1 MTKLLIVEDD
11 AGFRET
17 LVTALET
24 ENYEVVCADNGEAGL
39 KIASKGTFDLL
50 ILDLVLPGFSGLEI
64 CRKLREQGNT
74 TPIIFITGQKKEEI
88 DKVLGLELGGDDYLI
103 KPFGNRELI
112 ARIKAV
118 LRRSSAE
125 VPAELEQ
132 YSFGD
137 VSLDFRKQTAS
148 RGGEELYLTV
158 KEFGLMKLLIQN
170 EGAVVKRE
178 TILNEVWGYEKFP
191 TTRTVDTFIH
201 NLRKKIEADPSCPRY
216 LITVPWAGYKFV
228 NKTPT

>member
-1 MTKLLIVEDD
+1 MKRLLIVEDD
-11 AGFRET
+11 PSLRDT
-17 LVTALET
+17 LTAALAAEK
-24 ENYEVVCADNGEAGL
+24 YEVVSEDSGEAGL
-39 KIASKGTFDLL
+39 EKARAGGFDLL
-50 ILDLVLPGFSGLEI
+50 ILDLVLPGLSGLEI
-64 CRKLREQGNT
+64 CRTLREQGDHV
-74 TPIIFITGQKKEEI
+74 PVIFMTGQKKEEI

-103 KPFGNRELI
+103 KPFGTRELI

-118 LRRSSAE
+118 LRRSLADAPVE
-125 VPAELEQ
+125 VEQ

-137 VSLDFRKQTAS
+137 VMLDFKRQTAS
-148 RGGEELYLTV
+148 RGEEELYLTV

-178 TILNEVWGYEKFP
+178 TILNEVWGYEKYP

-201 NLRKKIEADPSCPRY
+201 NLRKKIENDPSRPQF

-228 NKTPT
+228 NKAAT